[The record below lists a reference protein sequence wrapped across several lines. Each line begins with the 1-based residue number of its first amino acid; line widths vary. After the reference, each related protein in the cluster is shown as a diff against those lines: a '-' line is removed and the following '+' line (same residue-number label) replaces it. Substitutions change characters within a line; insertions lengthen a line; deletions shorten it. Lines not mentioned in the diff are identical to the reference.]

1 MKLSNAVVKYP
12 VVACLVGFLT
22 ACGGGEDKASGEPYV
37 SDPEVGKI
45 FRYARRSAY
54 KTLDPMKQFDQ
65 ASAEIITNLFDTLL
79 EYHYLDRP
87 YRLIPGLLANMP
99 EKQPDGVTY
108 KFTLKRGVHFV
119 DDPCFHGGKG
129 REVTIDDVIFTL
141 KRFADANVNIKSY
154 SLIQGFVV
162 GMDEYR
168 AETKRLGKDANYDA
182 IVIEGLVKID
192 DFAMTIQFTA
202 DNPLALFPF
211 AFSGM
216 SILAREAVNKY
227 GEDLGRHPVGT
238 GPFYMKQLSRR
249 GEMIL
254 SRNPSYHQ
262 TYPESGESGD
272 GERRLLVDTGKK
284 LPLIDEV
291 QLPLIEEPQPAM
303 LKFKKGEIDWI
314 GINKDDFVQMAYRD
328 DDGGFHLKEEYADKF
343 EMYTEPGLYAGYI
356 AFNMKDPLVGTNK
369 ALRQAFAYAM
379 STKDWIDLLHN
390 GRGMPLNTI
399 VPHPIAGSET
409 DIDFKYYQK
418 DVDMARKKLAE
429 AGFPDGKGLPEI
441 TIDFRSA
448 TKDMRQSFEFM
459 RNELEAVNIQ
469 VKGNFQTFSAFL
481 KRIESGNFQIA
492 EAAWGADY
500 PDGEN
505 FYQLLYGPNR
515 TPGPNMSVYDD
526 PEYNRLYEESRFMPN
541 GPKRYGLFTRMSE
554 IIKEEVPLVL
564 RNNRVYFGLYQS
576 RVGNMKRNMMVDVP
590 FKYLNLR

>member
-12 VVACLVGFLT
+12 LVALALALTVACGS
-22 ACGGGEDKASGEPYV
+22 DDHRASTD
-37 SDPEVGKI
+37 SDAGSAPLKVL
-45 FRYARRSAY
+45 RLHRSSAH

-65 ASAEIITNLFDTLL
+65 ASANVISNLFDTLI

-87 YRLIPGLLANMP
+87 YRLIPGILATMP
-99 EKQPDGVTY
+99 ERQADGVTY
-108 KFTLKRGVHFV
+108 KFVLKKGVYFV
-119 DDPCFHGGKG
+119 DDPCFPGGKG

-141 KRFADANVNIKSY
+141 KRFADANVNILSY

-162 GMDEYR
+162 GIDEYR
-168 AETKRLGKDANYDA
+168 AETKHLGKSTDYDTLN
-182 IVIEGLVKID
+182 ISGVLKVD
-192 DFAMTIQFTA
+192 DYTMTVRFTA

-216 SILAREAVNKY
+216 SILAREAVEEY
-227 GEDLGRHPVGT
+227 GEDFGRHPVGT
-238 GPFYMKQLSRR
+238 GPFYMKQQSRR

-254 SRNPSYHQ
+254 AKNPDYHQ
-262 TYPESGESGD
+262 TYPTSGEPADRELG
-272 GERRLLVDTGKK
+272 LLADAGKK
-284 LPLIDEV
+284 LPLIDV
-291 QLPLIEEPQPAM
+291 VRLPLIEESQPAM

-314 GINKDDFVQMAYRD
+314 GMNKDDFVQMAYRD
-328 DDGGFHLKEEYADKF
+328 DAGRFHLKGEYATKY
-343 EMYTEPGLYAGYI
+343 EMYTEPGLYAGYV
-356 AFNMKDPLVGTNK
+356 AFNMKDSLFGKNK

-418 DVDMARKKLAE
+418 DVEMARKKLGE
-429 AGFPDGKGLPEI
+429 AGFPEGKGLPEI
-441 TIDFRSA
+441 TIDFRST

-459 RNELEAVNIQ
+459 RNELAMVNIK
-469 VKGNFQTFSAFL
+469 VKANFQTFSAFL
-481 KRIESGNFQIA
+481 TRIESGNFQIA

-515 TPGPNMSVYDD
+515 KPGPNMSMFDN
-526 PEYNRLYEESRFMPN
+526 PEYDQLYEQSKFMPN
-541 GPKRYGLFTRMSE
+541 GPERFELFRRMSE
-554 IIKEEVPLVL
+554 IIMEEVPLIL
-564 RNNRVYFGLYQS
+564 RNNRVSFGLYQPRLS
-576 RVGNMKRNMMVDVP
+576 NMKRNMMVDVP
-590 FKYLNLR
+590 YKYLNLR